1 MLYTVENTIEVGM
14 PVYVYVNGNQVLN
27 AISADTD
34 NGVVVY
40 APEPVRV
47 KKNSDVVYTRKLR
60 GKVTVVPVG

>member
-34 NGVVVY
+34 KGVVFYV
-40 APEPVRV
+40 PEPIRV
-47 KKNSDVVYTRKLR
+47 KKNSDVIYTRKLR
-60 GKVTVVPVG
+60 GNVTVVPV